1 MAEVDLWSVTR
12 VRERLRGGDLT
23 SVELTESL
31 LRRIEET
38 EPLVHAYAHVCAE
51 SAMQAALEADER
63 RAAGEDLPLLG
74 IPLAV
79 KDNIET
85 VDAPTEVGSRVMRG
99 HRALRDATVVERL
112 RAAGAV
118 ILGKA
123 VTHEFAYGLNT
134 PPTRNPWDLDRFPG
148 ASSAGPAV
156 AVAVGSA
163 LGALGTDTA
172 GSVRTP
178 AAVNGIVGFK
188 PTYGR
193 VSRAGVFPASPSLD
207 HVGVLARTVEDCS
220 LLLQAI
226 CGPDPRDPSTLP
238 AAAGGPDP
246 AGDTTMDLRGVRI
259 GVERSYFFDYP
270 EVQDGVRDA
279 AEQGLEVLASLG
291 AEVVDV
297 SVPELAFASAAGSII
312 NLVDNSAWHQ
322 RLLHTHYCDYEPDTR
337 RMLSLGALIPGAAYV
352 NAQKARRVI
361 VDALRRTYRDHNLTA
376 LVGPTIPTVAHVLTD
391 PPLSPTPRLSPLVHH
406 NYPGNLAGLPA
417 LSVPCG
423 FSDDLP
429 VGLHIMGPPLGEENV
444 LRVGLAYQRATSWSA
459 CTPPLDL
466 GGVS

>member
-1 MAEVDLWSVTR
+1 VELCSAAR
-12 VRERLRGGDLT
+12 VRERLRVGELT

-31 LRRIEET
+31 LRRIKET

-51 SAMQAALEADER
+51 SAMRSALAADER

-74 IPLAV
+74 IPLAI

-99 HRALRDATVVERL
+99 HRPLRDATVVERL

-118 ILGKA
+118 ILGKT

-148 ASSAGPAV
+148 ASSAGSAV

-163 LGALGTDTA
+163 FGALGTDTA

-193 VSRAGVFPASPSLD
+193 ISRAGVFPASPSLD
-207 HVGVLARTVEDCS
+207 HVGMLARTVEDCT
-220 LLLQAI
+220 LLFEAI
-226 CGPDPRDPSTLP
+226 CDPGPSRP
-238 AAAGGPDP
+238 AA
-246 AGDTTMDLRGVRI
+246 DTTVDLRGVRL
-259 GVERSYFFDYP
+259 GVERPYFFDYL
-270 EVQDGVRDA
+270 EVQDGIRDA
-279 AEQGLEVLASLG
+279 AEQAIEVLSSLG
-291 AEVVDV
+291 AEVVEV
-297 SVPELAFASAAGSII
+297 SVPELGFASAAGSII
-312 NLVDNSAWHQ
+312 NLVENSAWHQ
-322 RLLHTHYCDYEPDTR
+322 RLLHTHYCDYEPETR
-337 RMLSLGALIPGAAYV
+337 RMLSLGSLIPAAAYV

-361 VDALRRTYRDHNLTA
+361 VDALHRTYREHGLTA

-406 NYPGNLAGLPA
+406 NYPANLAGLPA

-429 VGLHIMGPPLGEENV
+429 VGLHITGRPFGDDNV
-444 LRVGLAYQRATSWSA
+444 MRVGLAYQRATRWSS
-459 CTPPLDL
+459 CFPPLDV
-466 GGVS
+466 GEVS

>member
-1 MAEVDLWSVTR
+1 VELCSAAR
-12 VRERLRGGDLT
+12 VRERLRVGELT

-31 LRRIEET
+31 LRRIKET

-51 SAMQAALEADER
+51 SAMRSALAADER

-74 IPLAV
+74 IPLAI

-99 HRALRDATVVERL
+99 HRPLRDANVVERL

-118 ILGKA
+118 ILGKT

-148 ASSAGPAV
+148 ASSAGSAV

-163 LGALGTDTA
+163 FGALGTDTA

-193 VSRAGVFPASPSLD
+193 ISRAGVFPASPSLD
-207 HVGVLARTVEDCS
+207 HVGMLARTVEDCT
-220 LLLQAI
+220 LLFEAI
-226 CGPDPRDPSTLP
+226 CDPGPSRP
-238 AAAGGPDP
+238 AA
-246 AGDTTMDLRGVRI
+246 DTTVDLRGVRL
-259 GVERSYFFDYP
+259 GVERPYFFDYP
-270 EVQDGVRDA
+270 EVQDGIRDA
-279 AEQGLEVLASLG
+279 AEQAIEVLSSLG
-291 AEVVDV
+291 AEVVEV
-297 SVPELAFASAAGSII
+297 SVPELGFASAAGSII
-312 NLVDNSAWHQ
+312 NLVENSAWHQ
-322 RLLHTHYCDYEPDTR
+322 RLLHTHYCDYEPETR
-337 RMLSLGALIPGAAYV
+337 RMLSLGSLIPAAAYV

-361 VDALRRTYRDHNLTA
+361 VDALHRAYREHGLTA

-406 NYPGNLAGLPA
+406 NYPANLAGLPA

-429 VGLHIMGPPLGEENV
+429 VGLHITGRPFGDDNV
-444 LRVGLAYQRATSWSA
+444 MRVGLAYQRATRWSS
-459 CTPPLDL
+459 CFPPLDV
-466 GGVS
+466 GEVS